1 MSEDEAEPGEGGGEE
16 AVVLRHDLLPLRPG
30 EAGRAAG
37 QHQVRQVRGRA
48 QEAGA
53 VEAEQ
58 RGLHTPASLV
68 SEHEVALP
76 QVAVADR
83 GEPSMEVFIKGYA
96 EYLLDESD
104 ESPLH

>member
-53 VEAEQ
+53 VEAE
-58 RGLHTPASLV
+58 
-68 SEHEVALP
+68 
-76 QVAVADR
+76 
-83 GEPSMEVFIKGYA
+83 
-96 EYLLDESD
+96 
-104 ESPLH
+104 

>member
-1 MSEDEAEPGEGGGEE
+1 MSEDETEPGEGGGEE
-16 AVVLRHDLLPLRPG
+16 AVILRHDLLPLRPG

-58 RGLHTPASLV
+58 RGLHTPASLGP
-68 SEHEVALP
+68 EHEVALP

-83 GEPSMEVFIKGYA
+83 GEPSVEVFIR
-96 EYLLDESD
+96 LR
-104 ESPLH
+104 